1 MLADP
6 GSAESAKLK
15 RWMDGLLQARSAD
28 RKTKEALWV
37 GAHLVRVVLLVLPL
51 FAGEVVTTC
60 KDRLQCTQERTK

>member
-28 RKTKEALWV
+28 RKTTEALWV
-37 GAHLVRVVLLVLPL
+37 GAHLVRVGLLVLPL
-51 FAGEVVTTC
+51 AGNVVTTC